1 MLTLMF
7 EATFSIVSSEKKVYK
22 KVGFASLVFKFFCY
36 NSNAVSIYSALNL
49 LLKIV
54 DFENSTSIGAVN
66 QRLKISYFVFFFFNS
81 K

>member
-1 MLTLMF
+1 MF

-36 NSNAVSIYSALNL
+36 NSNTVSIYSALNL

-66 QRLKISYFVFFFFNS
+66 QTQNIILYFFLF
-81 K
+81 